1 MKNFKKY
8 LTCLIDVTELNVIY
22 GKVSSITIKKTCKN
36 GKIMKQWNIEV
47 ELKGMVK
54 TISCKAFDLM
64 PRFRKGSKLYFK
76 GTWDEY
82 NDYDYFIVTDANL
95 TGIFDDTDSD
105 EEGWEDGYDPN
116 VLDCVIEDTY

>member
-1 MKNFKKY
+1 MKSFKKY
-8 LTCLIDVTELNVIY
+8 LTCLIDVTNLTTIY
-22 GKVSSITIKKTCKN
+22 GKVSSVTIKKTCKN
-36 GKIMKQWNIEV
+36 GKIMKQWNIDV

-95 TGIFDDTDSD
+95 TGIFDDDD
-105 EEGWEDGYDPN
+105 DNEEYGPDL
-116 VLDCVIEDTY
+116 LDCCIEDTY